1 MKFIKIIL
9 TFFLL
14 WNNSVFSQSESKSQ
28 SEIRNDKKIQVAGFI
43 YKNDYY
49 SILLSYNLNAS
60 FTVGIDA
67 RQVKI
72 SDREILTNASEISNT
87 KERDSY
93 LFLQWFPF
101 KAGGLYLSARMGYY
115 KVTVENENWYLK
127 SLSYSNFNYEFNSM
141 NLSKLMYGGGIGYRW
156 VFAKRL
162 SINVKLIHPNDHWET
177 HIKMEETQDS
187 LLLMNHLTKHFPT
200 KWKGTL
206 LRVGVVLSDLV
217 PDSKHQIS
225 LFEDVPRLNLM
236 KAIDKINIKYG
247 IEAVG
252 PGSVIAQKENKEPK
266 IAFQRVP
273 GLDEFES

>member
-1 MKFIKIIL
+1 MKKPDGL
-9 TFFLL
+9 TFILEKEL
-14 WNNSVFSQSESKSQ
+14 PHRLFSLK
-28 SEIRNDKKIQVAGFI
+28 
-43 YKNDYY
+43 
-49 SILLSYNLNAS
+49 L
-60 FTVGIDA
+60 
-67 RQVKI
+67 
-72 SDREILTNASEISNT
+72 
-87 KERDSY
+87 RD
-93 LFLQWFPF
+93 LP
-101 KAGGLYLSARMGYY
+101 
-115 KVTVENENWYLK
+115 
-127 SLSYSNFNYEFNSM
+127 
-141 NLSKLMYGGGIGYRW
+141 GIGPKMEEKLNHKGFTSIKQLCELDRHQMKSVWGSVYGEYFYDWMRG
-156 VFAKRL
+156 VDVNLPRSRQSSLGHQHVLSPEKRNPLEALEVLKKLLFKLSVRLRKEELFAKRL